1 MGILPMHRG
10 TTPKSQ
16 APSDGSSATNSHG
29 SGRKTITP
37 IFLVSSAERMGRMP
51 MPLFLLAAM
60 LLLSSCTT
68 VAVKNIPSAAAT
80 PARTLS
86 EIGSDDAVPA
96 DPEGSYRIDLA
107 STLRLAAGRNLALAQ
122 SIEKVNLAAAKSDQ
136 AHLSIVPDLAAGA
149 SFARQNGLLQE
160 IGGAPI
166 VTERVNRSAG
176 LGTSTPVP
184 GVGLDL
190 NLSKAIFD
198 PLAAKQD
205 KKAAAASSK
214 AREHQVMAEAAIAY
228 FELVRAH
235 GRLNL
240 AREIEEASRKLADST
255 KSFARVGEGLNADAE
270 RAMATYLL
278 RQGDTAGA
286 GADLQVRSAALARL
300 LHLPASLTL
309 IPNAESVAATHL
321 VDPDESAAR
330 MVATALRYRPE
341 AEAMQAEVAA
351 AAHRFTGQ
359 KVQPFLPNVAAG
371 YSSYEFAAGRGVGA
385 DRTDPRDEVSALI
398 YWKLDGLGFGNGAAT
413 REKRSELAIVK
424 LEEER
429 VLDDISY
436 DVTSARAEVLAR
448 RSRLGIGSQAAKHA
462 RRAYELTT
470 ARLQQS
476 QGLPIEALASI
487 QTLAEAREA
496 EIDAV
501 LDYNIA
507 QHRLLAALGHP
518 QTK

>member
-1 MGILPMHRG
+1 M
-10 TTPKSQ
+10 
-16 APSDGSSATNSHG
+16 
-29 SGRKTITP
+29 RKTHA
-37 IFLVSSAERMGRMP
+37 IFALG
-51 MPLFLLAAM
+51 M
-60 LLLSSCTT
+60 LGALPSCTT
-68 VAVKNIPSAAAT
+68 VAVRDIPSAAAKPT
-80 PARTLS
+80 RGLAKVEADAPAPTDPS
-86 EIGSDDAVPA
+86 GSH
-96 DPEGSYRIDLA
+96 RIDLA
-107 STLRLAAGRNLALAQ
+107 ATLRLAAGRNLELARAV
-122 SIEKVNLAAAKSDQ
+122 EKVNLAAARSDQ
-136 AHLSIVPDLAAGA
+136 AHLSIAPDLAAGA

-184 GVGLDL
+184 GVGIDL

-205 KKAAAASSK
+205 KKAATASSQ

-235 GRLNL
+235 GHLRL
-240 AREIEEASRKLADST
+240 AREIEEASRKLAEST
-255 KSFARVGEGLNADAE
+255 KSFAKAGEGLNADAE

-278 RQGDTAGA
+278 RQGDTADA

-309 IPNAESVAATHL
+309 VPNDESVAATHL
-321 VDPDESAAR
+321 VDPGESAAR

-341 AEAMQAEVAA
+341 AEAMKAEVAA

-359 KVQPFLPNVAAG
+359 QIQPFLPNVAAG
-371 YSSYEFAAGRGVGA
+371 YSSYEFGAGRGVGT
-385 DRTDPRDEVSALI
+385 DRTDARDEISALI
-398 YWKLDGLGFGNGAAT
+398 YWKLEGLGLGDAAAS
-413 REKRSELAIVK
+413 REKRAELEIVR
-424 LEEER
+424 LEEAR
-429 VLDDISY
+429 VLDEISFE
-436 DVTSARAEVLAR
+436 VTSARAEVIAR
-448 RSRLGIGSQAAKHA
+448 RSRLPIGGEAAEHA
-462 RRAYELTT
+462 RRAYQLTT

-507 QHRLLAALGHP
+507 QHKLLAALGHP
-518 QTK
+518 SVK

>member
-1 MGILPMHRG
+1 M
-10 TTPKSQ
+10 
-16 APSDGSSATNSHG
+16 
-29 SGRKTITP
+29 RKTHA
-37 IFLVSSAERMGRMP
+37 IFAFGMFG
-51 MPLFLLAAM
+51 A
-60 LLLSSCTT
+60 LSSCTS
-68 VAVKNIPSAAAT
+68 VAVKDIPSAAAT
-80 PARTLS
+80 PARSLD
-86 EIGSDDAVPA
+86 EIGDDDTITA
-96 DPEGSYRIDLA
+96 DPAGSYRIDLPA
-107 STLRLAAGRNLALAQ
+107 TLRLAAGRNLELARAV
-122 SIEKVNLAAAKSDQ
+122 EKVNLAAAKSDQ

-166 VTERVNRSAG
+166 ETERVNRSAG

-184 GVGLDL
+184 GVGIDL

-205 KKAAAASSK
+205 KKAAAAASL
-214 AREHQVMAEAAIAY
+214 AQEHQTLAEAAIAY
-228 FELVRAH
+228 FELVRAQGQLH
-235 GRLNL
+235 L
-240 AREIEEASRKLADST
+240 AREIEAASGKLADAT
-255 KSFARVGEGLNADAE
+255 RSFAKAGEGLDADAE

-278 RQGDTAGA
+278 RQGDSADA
-286 GADLQVRSAALARL
+286 EADLQVRSAALARI

-309 IPNAESVAATHL
+309 IPSDTSVAAIHL
-321 VDPDESAAR
+321 VDPDEPAAR
-330 MVATALRYRPE
+330 LVATALRYRPE

-359 KVQPFLPNVAAG
+359 KIQPFLPNVAAG
-371 YSSYEFAAGRGVGA
+371 YSNYEFAAGTGTGT

-398 YWKLDGLGFGNGAAT
+398 YWKLDGLGFGNEAAT
-413 REKRSELAIVK
+413 REKRSELALVK

-429 VLDDISY
+429 VIDDISF
-436 DVTSARAEVLAR
+436 DVTTTRAEVLSRRAR
-448 RSRLGIGSQAAKHA
+448 LPIGAKAAGHA

-487 QTLAEAREA
+487 QTLAEARRA

-518 QTK
+518 GSK